1 MATCRSCGKD
11 LSSFSVGE
19 LYDLCPECQ
28 SGIETQSVAQA
39 TRPSFPITTVI
50 LVINLAVFA
59 GMTFLTPTDASGR
72 EQLIQWGAS
81 YGPLIFQGQWWRLF
95 TAMFVHVGIFHLVVN
110 MWCLWNLGRLA
121 EWQLGRVALALV
133 YLGSGVGGVLGS
145 LLWHPNIVSAGA
157 SGAIFG
163 IAGALISAFRSG
175 AVSLP
180 GAELKRYLGSLMP
193 FVLYNLLLGAVV
205 SFIDNAAHIGGLVTG
220 LAFGAI
226 VARRRQLARWQS

>member
-1 MATCRSCGKD
+1 MATCRGCGKD
-11 LSSFSVGE
+11 LSSFSVGD
-19 LYDLCPECQ
+19 LSDLCPECRH
-28 SGIETQSVAQA
+28 A
-39 TRPSFPITTVI
+39 TKSEPAAEVQRPSFFATVVI
-50 LVINLAVFA
+50 LGINVGVFA
-59 GMTFLTPTDASGR
+59 GMMLLTPTDVLPR
-72 EQLIQWGAS
+72 ENLIRWGAS

-95 TAMFVHVGIFHLVVN
+95 TPMFIHAGIFHLLVN

-121 EWQLGRVALALV
+121 EWQLGRMPFVLV
-133 YLGSGVGGVLGS
+133 YLASGVGGVLGS

-163 IAGALISAFRSG
+163 LAGALISADRLG
-175 AVSLP
+175 AIAMP
-180 GAELKRYLGSLMP
+180 GQELKRYMGSLVP
-193 FVLYNLLLGAVV
+193 FVFYNLFLGAAI